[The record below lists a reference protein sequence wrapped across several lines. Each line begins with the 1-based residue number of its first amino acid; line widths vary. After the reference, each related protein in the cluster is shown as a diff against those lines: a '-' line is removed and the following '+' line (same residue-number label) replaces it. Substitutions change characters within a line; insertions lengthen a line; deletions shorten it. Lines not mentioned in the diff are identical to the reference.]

1 MSQLIFLSMTVAI
14 LSASQIILMKRA
26 SETISDQTM
35 VSLFA
40 MLYFALMIGYIY
52 YHKSVVLSEIENVAA
67 PIVLLVGVAAILSFL
82 SNLVYYHLLSKHPAP
97 IVTALISTVPI
108 FLVIFSYLFLR
119 ESLTMK
125 HIAGIVAVIL
135 GVVLIS

>member
-1 MSQLIFLSMTVAI
+1 MKK
-14 LSASQIILMKRA
+14 ASD
-26 SETISDQTM
+26 TISDQTM

-40 MLYFALMIGYIY
+40 LMYFALMVGYIY
-52 YHKSVVLSEIENVAA
+52 YHKSIVLSEIENVAA
-67 PIVLLVGVAAILSFL
+67 PVILLVGVAAVLSFL

-108 FLVIFSYLFLR
+108 FLVVFSYLFLR
-119 ESLTMK
+119 ESMSMK

>member
-1 MSQLIFLSMTVAI
+1 MSQLIFLSMTVAL
-14 LSASQIILMKRA
+14 LSASQILLMKKA
-26 SETISDQTM
+26 SDTISDQTM

-40 MLYFALMIGYIY
+40 LMYFALMVGYIY
-52 YHKSVVLSEIENVAA
+52 YHKSIVLSEIENVAA
-67 PIVLLVGVAAILSFL
+67 PVILLVGVAAVLSFL

-108 FLVIFSYLFLR
+108 FLVVFSYLFLR
-119 ESLTMK
+119 ESMSMK

>member
-1 MSQLIFLSMTVAI
+1 MTVAL
-14 LSASQIILMKRA
+14 LSASQILLMKKA
-26 SETISDQTM
+26 SDTISDQTM

-40 MLYFALMIGYIY
+40 LMYFALMIGYIY
-52 YHKSVVLSEIENVAA
+52 YHKSVVLSELENVAA
-67 PIVLLVGVAAILSFL
+67 PVILLVGVAAVLSLL

-119 ESLTMK
+119 ESMSMK

>member
-1 MSQLIFLSMTVAI
+1 MTVAL
-14 LSASQIILMKRA
+14 LSASQILLMKKA
-26 SETISDQTM
+26 SDTISDQTM

-40 MLYFALMIGYIY
+40 MLYFALMVGYIY
-52 YHKSVVLSEIENVAA
+52 YHKSIVLSEIENVAA
-67 PIVLLVGVAAILSFL
+67 PVILLVGVAAILSFL

-108 FLVIFSYLFLR
+108 FLVVFSYLFLR
-119 ESLTMK
+119 ESMSMK

>member
-1 MSQLIFLSMTVAI
+1 MSQLIFLSMTVAL
-14 LSASQIILMKRA
+14 LSASQILLMKKA
-26 SETISDQTM
+26 SDTISDQTM

-40 MLYFALMIGYIY
+40 MLYFALMVGYIY
-52 YHKSVVLSEIENVAA
+52 YHKSIVLSEIENVAA
-67 PIVLLVGVAAILSFL
+67 PVILLVGVAAILSFL

-108 FLVIFSYLFLR
+108 FLVVFSYLFLR
-119 ESLTMK
+119 ESMSMK

>member
-1 MSQLIFLSMTVAI
+1 MSQLIFLSMTVAL
-14 LSASQIILMKRA
+14 LSASQILLMKKA
-26 SETISDQTM
+26 SDTISDQTM

-40 MLYFALMIGYIY
+40 LMYFALMIGYIY
-52 YHKSVVLSEIENVAA
+52 YHKSVVLSELENVAA
-67 PIVLLVGVAAILSFL
+67 PVILLVGVAAVLSLL

-119 ESLTMK
+119 ESMSMK

>member
-1 MSQLIFLSMTVAI
+1 MSQLIFLSLTVAL
-14 LSASQIILMKRA
+14 LSASQILLMKKA
-26 SETISDQTM
+26 SDTISDQTM

-40 MLYFALMIGYIY
+40 LMYFALMIGYIY
-52 YHKSVVLSEIENVAA
+52 YHKSVVLSELENVAA
-67 PIVLLVGVAAILSFL
+67 PVILLVGVAAVLSLL

-119 ESLTMK
+119 ESMSMK